1 MRNALRNLSLAA
13 AILSISLPI
22 GAMTTQGT
30 IPDAA
35 AVASASDDP
44 CSYLAAQRSARG
56 LTGLMNDPDPRVQD
70 CAIRAAG
77 RAKDAASADILLGNV
92 ESYLHASGSRSYG
105 AYENNLRAR
114 LKAINSIWALGEMRS
129 SRIMARLLRFFEASD
144 QTIKINLVIGAGK
157 ARSPLTAAFLYKL
170 AGSAEES
177 NEVRA
182 AAYEMLAEDGVRAPA
197 PRLSFDGMQK
207 ADIIYTGGLTGI
219 PQDWIGDLA
228 IGHAGIYGGT
238 EIRNGRLEVL
248 IYDCVPDNFKPYG
261 GVRKIYSFRDFTHE
275 DSYPFFGNRVS
286 KTRPTPEQR
295 ELVIKAAIAKLGHH
309 YSNSH
314 FQQKGPDYFDCV
326 GFTEYAYEAAGL
338 NPTPDDQETG
348 WGWPLTP
355 AEQFAATVPD
365 TQNAPAPVNM
375 PPLPLPQP
383 QNTGIVAQSEN
394 AVMHAFGLRAQSLPG
409 VPLPTGVKAV
419 N

>member
-1 MRNALRNLSLAA
+1 MRNALRNLSFAA
-13 AILSISLPI
+13 AMLSISFPA
-22 GAMTTQGT
+22 GAL
-30 IPDAA
+30 AA
-35 AVASASDDP
+35 PGAGAPDDP
-44 CSYLAAQRSARG
+44 CSYMAAQRSARG
-56 LTGLMNDPDPRVQD
+56 LTDLLNDPDPRVQD

-77 RAKDAASADILLGNV
+77 RAGDAASAGILLGNV
-92 ESYLHASGSRSYG
+92 ESYLYASGSRSYG
-105 AYENNLRAR
+105 AYEDNLRAR
-114 LKAINSIWALGEMRS
+114 LKAINSIWALGEIGS
-129 SRIMARLLRFFEASD
+129 PRIMARLLRFFKASD

-157 ARSPLTAAFLYKL
+157 TRSPLTAAFLYRV
-170 AGSAEES
+170 AGSARES

-182 AAYEMLAEDGVRAPA
+182 AAYEMLAEDGLRAPA

-228 IGHAGIYGGT
+228 IGHVGLYGGT
-238 EIRNGRLEVL
+238 EIRDGRIEVV

-261 GVRKIYSFRDFTHE
+261 GVRRIYSFRDFTHE

-286 KTRPTPEQR
+286 KVRPTPAQR

-314 FQQKGPDYFDCV
+314 FQQKGPEYFDCV
-326 GFTEYAYEAAGL
+326 GFAEYAYEAASL

-355 AEQFAATVPD
+355 AEQFASTVPD
-365 TQNAPAPVNM
+365 TQNAPAPVDM
-375 PPLPLPQP
+375 PPLPVPQP
-383 QNTGIVAQSEN
+383 QNTGIIAQSAD
-394 AVMHAFGLRAQSLPG
+394 AVMHAFGLRAQALPG
-409 VPLPTGVKAV
+409 VPLPAGVKAAD
-419 N
+419 